1 MNGKVVGAVAGGVVA
16 LLVIGFM
23 GGALLNKPDESAYQT
38 AQSEFKK
45 TLKERNEE
53 LERKEKAH
61 LEEIANLN
69 KLHNETVAR
78 LKSEIATKDTVITR
92 QGKIIISRSALLW
105 GTLVGGGLLFV
116 SGIVLSAIVG
126 AGFRKATRNDRENN
140 VAEEVVTV

>member
-78 LKSEIATKDTVITR
+78 LKSEIATKIR
-92 QGKIIISRSALLW
+92 
-105 GTLVGGGLLFV
+105 
-116 SGIVLSAIVG
+116 
-126 AGFRKATRNDRENN
+126 
-140 VAEEVVTV
+140 